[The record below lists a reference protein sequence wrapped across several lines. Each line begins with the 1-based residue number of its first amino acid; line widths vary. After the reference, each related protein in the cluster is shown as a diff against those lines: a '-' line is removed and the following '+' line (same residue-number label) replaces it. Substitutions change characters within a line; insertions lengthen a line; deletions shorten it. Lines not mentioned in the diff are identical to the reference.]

1 MFYLYSSD
9 KSRSSRRTKAAEA
22 RDGADTSGCQRCV
35 TSGPSPGASKSTR
48 LKERLTLSGCSQPPG
63 LKPRPPS
70 MPRVRDQLSPPSRTL
85 SPGSYTAYRNDSN
98 SRERTPAKKRDV
110 AVAAGRTN
118 APLSSQKH
126 QNQGERASKAVPA
139 KDEADRSV
147 SSRDHRKAQC
157 VVTNVHRKKESVRR
171 NEAARIIQ
179 RAWRRWV
186 MRACVCTCRGS

>member
-22 RDGADTSGCQRCV
+22 RDGADTSRCV
-35 TSGPSPGASKSTR
+35 TSDPSPGASKCTR
-48 LKERLTLSGCSQPPG
+48 LKERLALSGCSQPPG

-110 AVAAGRTN
+110 AVTAGRTN

-126 QNQGERASKAVPA
+126 QNQKERASKAAPA
-139 KDEADRSV
+139 KDEADGSG
-147 SSRDHRKAQC
+147 SSWDRRKAQC
-157 VVTNVHRKKESVRR
+157 VVTNVHRKTESVMR

-186 MRACVCTCRGS
+186 MRACVRTCRGS